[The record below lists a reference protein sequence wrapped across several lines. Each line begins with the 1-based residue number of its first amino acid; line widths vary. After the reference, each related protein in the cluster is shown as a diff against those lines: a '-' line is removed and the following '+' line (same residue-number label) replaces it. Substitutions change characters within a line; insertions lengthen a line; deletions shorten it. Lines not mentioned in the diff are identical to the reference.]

1 MKNSEKL
8 LDLLHQA
15 IDLIDENVYQ
25 IRLIKRSKIQLLKN
39 NFEFSETKITL
50 QTSSKSSRVKIN
62 FDGIYLAEVYDESF
76 AERVKKKI
84 HELKMKHQ
92 EYVEEELENFICAD
106 L

>member
-8 LDLLHQA
+8 LDLLNQA
-15 IDLIDENVYQ
+15 MDLVDENIYQ
-25 IRLIKRSKIQLLKN
+25 FRLLKRSKIQIIKN

-50 QTSSKSSRVKIN
+50 QTSCKNARVKIN
-62 FDGIYLAEVYDESF
+62 FDGIYFAEISDASF

-84 HELKMKHQ
+84 HELKTKHQ

-106 L
+106 V

>member
-8 LDLLHQA
+8 LDLLNQA
-15 IDLIDENVYQ
+15 MDLIDENVYQ

-50 QTSSKSSRVKIN
+50 QTSSKSARVKIN

-84 HELKMKHQ
+84 HELKMRHQ

-106 L
+106 V